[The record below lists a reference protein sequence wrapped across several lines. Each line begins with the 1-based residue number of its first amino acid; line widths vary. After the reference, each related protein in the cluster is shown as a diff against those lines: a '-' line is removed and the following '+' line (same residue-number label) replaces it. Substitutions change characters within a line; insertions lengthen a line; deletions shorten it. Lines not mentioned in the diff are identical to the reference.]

1 MKIQASLWAVGALSL
16 LTVGFV
22 YALSVTPS
30 PSLQAKPSSPPPAAS
45 RSAAAG
51 ASVASK
57 PAGSLSPVLT
67 QADAFEFLDL
77 IPVGKKAPAFTA
89 QTAEGKPI
97 RLADYKGK
105 KNLVLVFY
113 QGSFCSVCGHQL
125 TNIQENL
132 SYYRAQDAEIIAI
145 SADDPAHALSSVGEH
160 GLTFP
165 VVPDPEKK
173 LIKLFGVS
181 NISKKGIAW
190 PSLYV
195 LDKQGTVRLA
205 FANAEGK
212 RLHSDEILPALA
224 KITGKPAPRLN
235 YD

>member
-1 MKIQASLWAVGALSL
+1 MKIQASLWVVGALSL
-16 LTVGFV
+16 MTVGFV
-22 YALSVTPS
+22 YALSVNPS
-30 PSLQAKPSSPPPAAS
+30 PSLQSKTPSVSEAPAS
-45 RSAAAG
+45 TSNTQ
-51 ASVASK
+51 VASK
-57 PAGSLSPVLT
+57 PAESLSPVLT

-89 QTAEGKPI
+89 QTADGKPI
-97 RLADYKGK
+97 RLADFKGK

-125 TNIQENL
+125 SNIQENL
-132 SYYRAQDAEIIAI
+132 SYYRAQDAEVIAI
-145 SADDPAHALSSVGEH
+145 SADDRAHALTSVGEH
-160 GLTFP
+160 GLTFH
-165 VVPDPEKK
+165 VIPDAEKK
-173 LIKLFGVS
+173 LIKQFGVS

-212 RLHSDEILPALA
+212 RLHSDEILPVLA

>member
-1 MKIQASLWAVGALSL
+1 MKIPASLLAVGALSL
-16 LTVGFV
+16 LTIGFV

-30 PSLQAKPSSPPPAAS
+30 PALQSKVPSAGQMSAS
-45 RSAAAG
+45 G
-51 ASVASK
+51 ASTSVASK
-57 PAGSLSPVLT
+57 PAQSLSPVLT

-89 QTAEGKPI
+89 QSAEGKPI
-97 RLADYKGK
+97 RLADFKGK

-125 TNIQENL
+125 SNIQENL
-132 SYYRAQDAEIIAI
+132 SYYRAQDAEILAI
-145 SADDPAHALSSVGEH
+145 SADDRAHALTSVGEH

-165 VVPDPEKK
+165 VIPDPDKK
-173 LIKLFGVS
+173 LIKQFGVA
-181 NISKKGIAW
+181 NISKKNIAW

-212 RLHSDEILPALA
+212 RLHSDEILPVLA

>member
-1 MKIQASLWAVGALSL
+1 MKVKASLWAVGALSL

-30 PSLQAKPSSPPPAAS
+30 PSLQPKAPSPGETALSAS
-45 RSAAAG
+45 G
-51 ASVASK
+51 THMASK
-57 PAGSLSPVLT
+57 PVESLSPVLT

-89 QTAEGKPI
+89 QTAEGKTI

-132 SYYRAQDAEIIAI
+132 SYYRVQDAEVIAI
-145 SADDPAHALSSVGEH
+145 SADDRAHALSSVGEH

-165 VVPDPEKK
+165 VVPDADKK

-212 RLHSDEILPALA
+212 RLHSDEILPVLA